1 MNFKGKVAVI
11 TGAAAGIGRA
21 TAMPLPSMAHA
32 VALLDGM
39 QAGVE
44 ETASLV
50 REAKGGRR
58 WRLRADV
65 GIEEE
70 VVGAFR
76 RVAADFKQV
85 DILINNAGVEI
96 DILINN
102 AGVELYKDFL
112 QFESAEWDRL
122 LAVNLNSVYYCS
134 KQAIPFMIQSGG
146 GSIVNMSSVQALAT
160 TGQVSP
166 YAAAKGGILSLTRD
180 MAREFGKHKIRV
192 NSICPGCIHTPMMD
206 RTLATMPNA
215 ETVVKRMTQAIPLQ
229 RLGKPRTLPRWRCF
243 WPRLTRT
250 IYRAPH
256 WWWMEDCCRSCRC
269 RSIGSGRKSPL
280 RTWGAVPLP

>member
-1 MNFKGKVAVI
+1 MNFKGKVAVV

-21 TAMPLPSMAHA
+21 TAIAFAEHGAS
-32 VALLDGM
+32 VALLDCNA
-39 QAGVE
+39 AGVE
-44 ETASLV
+44 ETASMV
-50 REAKGGRR
+50 RQKGGQALA
-58 WRLRADV
+58 LRADV
-65 GIEEE
+65 GIEPE
-70 VVGAFR
+70 VANAFR
-76 RVAADFKQV
+76 RIDASFEQ
-85 DILINNAGVEI
+85 I

-112 QFESAEWDRL
+112 EFESAEWDRL

-134 KQAIPFMIQSGG
+134 KQAIPFMIRSRE

-206 RTLATMPNA
+206 RTLATMPDA
-215 ETVVKRMTQAIPLQ
+215 EVVVKRMTQSIPLL
-229 RLGKPRTLPRWRCF
+229 RLGK
-243 WPRLTRT
+243 
-250 IYRAPH
+250 A
-256 WWWMEDCCRSCRC
+256 EDIAKVALFLASPYADYV
-269 RSIGSGRKSPL
+269 SGASLVVDGGLLSKL
-280 RTWGAVPLP
+280 PLPEYW

>member
-1 MNFKGKVAVI
+1 MDFNGKVAVI

-21 TAMPLPSMAHA
+21 TVIAFAEHGAS
-32 VALLDGM
+32 VVLLDRNA
-39 QAGVE
+39 AGVE

-50 REAKGGRR
+50 RQKGGYA
-58 WRLRADV
+58 LPLAADV
-65 GIEEE
+65 GIEKE
-70 VVGAFR
+70 VAN
-76 RVAADFKQV
+76 AFKQIDASFEQV
-85 DILINNAGVEI
+85 

-112 QFESAEWDRL
+112 EFESAEWDRQ

-134 KQAIPFMIQSGG
+134 KQAIPFMIRSGE

-206 RTLATMPNA
+206 RTLATMPN
-215 ETVVKRMTQAIPLQ
+215 
-229 RLGKPRTLPRWRCF
+229 
-243 WPRLTRT
+243 
-250 IYRAPH
+250 
-256 WWWMEDCCRSCRC
+256 
-269 RSIGSGRKSPL
+269 
-280 RTWGAVPLP
+280 